1 MLIRVRKHA
10 SLEQLWILE
19 KDMDIAVVH
28 ARLQDTEWHVDL
40 FSFWSVCWQIDTV
53 VSRLKQKHCGW
64 PLECLSKSCWLIVLP
79 ISMETQTHKFQ
90 QPQNTLLQLQ
100 LHHLLVWALAANL
113 DTTELGG
120 ARSQDLT
127 LDFGTTLVEHHL
139 WCRYMESQSEWHW
152 SPP

>member
-1 MLIRVRKHA
+1 
-10 SLEQLWILE
+10 
-19 KDMDIAVVH
+19 
-28 ARLQDTEWHVDL
+28 
-40 FSFWSVCWQIDTV
+40 
-53 VSRLKQKHCGW
+53 
-64 PLECLSKSCWLIVLP
+64 
-79 ISMETQTHKFQ
+79 METQTHKFQ

-139 WCRYMESQSEWHW
+139 
-152 SPP
+152 